1 MRYSLDPPLR
11 ELASQAWSVLLAPRQ
26 ALGSSLSSGNRE
38 HNYCMVPVP
47 WYCTGTGTGTG
58 PGTGTGAGTGA
69 GKAPVPVTGKAF
81 FAKHDSAGRAAA
93 SSSIVFEQWYAVQDA
108 RRASHWPHTR

>member
-1 MRYSLDPPLR
+1 
-11 ELASQAWSVLLAPRQ
+11 
-26 ALGSSLSSGNRE
+26 
-38 HNYCMVPVP
+38 MVPVP

-69 GKAPVPVTGKAF
+69 GKAPVPVTGKAL

-93 SSSIVFEQWYAVQDA
+93 IRFD
-108 RRASHWPHTR
+108 RLRAMVCSAGRTPCFTLATHPLAHGMCSGVVT